1 MATNKRITI
10 GQVHGE
16 LDELRVSFKKFVEND
31 FGHLKEE
38 FLGFR
43 KRVDKLIALVV
54 TALISTT
61 LMLLGLVANLIL
73 TIAKG

>member
-10 GQVHGE
+10 GQVQGE
-16 LDELRVSFKKFVEND
+16 LDELRTSFKKFVEND
-31 FGHLKEE
+31 FEHL
-38 FLGFR
+38 R
-43 KRVDKLIALVV
+43 RRIDKLIALVI

>member
-10 GQVHGE
+10 GQVKEE

-31 FGHLKEE
+31 FEHLK
-38 FLGFR
+38 GR
-43 KRVDKLIALVV
+43 IDKLIALVI

-73 TIAKG
+73 TVAKG

>member
-10 GQVHGE
+10 KQVQGE
-16 LDELRVSFKKFVEND
+16 LDELRTSFKKFVEND
-31 FGHLKEE
+31 FEHLK
-38 FLGFR
+38 GR
-43 KRVDKLIALVV
+43 IDRLITLVI
-54 TALISTT
+54 TALISTS

>member
-31 FGHLKEE
+31 FEHLK
-38 FLGFR
+38 GR
-43 KRVDKLIALVV
+43 IDRLITLVI

-73 TIAKG
+73 TVAKG